1 MLTKRRIFLIL
12 KTTKQRKYVVN
23 LLILNL
29 ILFNNKNAIFEYF
42 NRYSS
47 KNSKP
52 SQVSDKLYF
61 PNKYSRANTGIRLTK
76 TWELV
81 LKNNLVT
88 DTLNEYFGTTVEV
101 LDLHYWKDNSEILL
115 NTKSFH
121 RINYIIKK

>member
-1 MLTKRRIFLIL
+1 MIL

-23 LLILNL
+23 L
-29 ILFNNKNAIFEYF
+29 ILFDNKNAIFEYF